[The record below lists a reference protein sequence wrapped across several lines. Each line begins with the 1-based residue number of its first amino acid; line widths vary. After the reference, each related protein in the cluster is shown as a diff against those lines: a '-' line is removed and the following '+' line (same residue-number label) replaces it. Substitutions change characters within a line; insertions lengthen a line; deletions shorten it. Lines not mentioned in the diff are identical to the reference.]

1 MPNRSIFKTSHRK
14 GIEFDNF
21 FCGHLISNKTA
32 DEWNKREGA
41 LQIKQSIGIFSVR
54 TSPECA
60 LKFVPRPRAQKVT
73 RAKSVTSGCF
83 SLTWQHSGKEEA
95 SEEMWTLLC
104 RRSARQSKLYEHQLN
119 ARHLDAPIFCGSRCE
134 RVIGE
139 ICAAPPSRFQRMHA
153 SLCSVHFERSWSR
166 KKIGILTGRYGEH
179 EVE

>member
-1 MPNRSIFKTSHRK
+1 MKLFIKDKRFEGQSSS
-14 GIEFDNF
+14 DF
-21 FCGHLISNKTA
+21 FFS
-32 DEWNKREGA
+32 
-41 LQIKQSIGIFSVR
+41 IFSVQ

-166 KKIGILTGRYGEH
+166 KQIGILTGRYGEH